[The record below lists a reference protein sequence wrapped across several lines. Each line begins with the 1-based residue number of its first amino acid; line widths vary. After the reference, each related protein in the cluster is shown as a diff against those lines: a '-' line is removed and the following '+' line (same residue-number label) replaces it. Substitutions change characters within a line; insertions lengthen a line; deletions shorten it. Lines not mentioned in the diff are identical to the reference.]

1 MSTVAAVELYGDGLR
16 GGMPLAVR
24 RRGEAP
30 QLLPVHDWTL
40 AELPGDRSLV
50 RRCTGPVLD
59 VGCGPGRLT
68 AALTA
73 HGRIA
78 LGVDVAPAA
87 VALTRQR
94 GGVALERC
102 VFGRL
107 PAQGRWGTALLAD
120 GNVGIGGDVVRL
132 LRRLLGLLQP
142 RGSVLAEVGAPGTG
156 SGRRTVRLEQGS
168 RVSPW
173 FPWADLAS
181 DDAADVAGRAGLD
194 LRETW
199 SDAGRHFVHL
209 VAP

>member
-1 MSTVAAVELYGDGLR
+1 MSTVGAVELYGDGLR
-16 GGMPLAVR
+16 GGRPLAVR
-24 RRGEAP
+24 RRGGALQP
-30 QLLPVHDWTL
+30 LPVHDWAL
-40 AELPGDRSLV
+40 AELPGDRGLV

-68 AALTA
+68 AALAA

-87 VALTRQR
+87 VELTRQR
-94 GGVALERC
+94 GAVALERC

-132 LRRLLGLLQP
+132 LRRLLGLLRP

-156 SGRRTVRLEQGS
+156 SGRRVLRLEQGS

-173 FPWADLAS
+173 FPWADLAC
-181 DDAADVAGRAGLD
+181 DDAADVASRAGLH
-194 LRETW
+194 LQETW
-199 SDAGRHFVHL
+199 SESGRHFVHL